1 MDWIVFNISSYLAG
15 WAGVG
20 AVVAPPGGGI
30 KAAWSRDGV
39 TLTLA
44 VAVEESRE
52 PQLRHWYF
60 DEYTIRRI
68 QYDNIEYD
76 KSCLHFD
83 LGCLSINRSSL
94 IFGFM

>member
-1 MDWIVFNISSYLAG
+1 MFNISSYG

-52 PQLRHWYF
+52 PQLRH
-60 DEYTIRRI
+60 
-68 QYDNIEYD
+68 
-76 KSCLHFD
+76 
-83 LGCLSINRSSL
+83 
-94 IFGFM
+94 

>member
-1 MDWIVFNISSYLAG
+1 M
-15 WAGVG
+15 
-20 AVVAPPGGGI
+20 APPGGGI

-39 TLTLA
+39 TLT

-52 PQLRHWYF
+52 PQLRHRYL

-68 QYDNIEYD
+68 QNMEYD

>member
-1 MDWIVFNISSYLAG
+1 MFNISSYG

-44 VAVEESRE
+44 VLWQWRRVGSLNLDIDTLMNTLLGEFSM
-52 PQLRHWYF
+52 
-60 DEYTIRRI
+60 TILNMI
-68 QYDNIEYD
+68 
-76 KSCLHFD
+76 KVVSTLT
-83 LGCLSINRSSL
+83 
-94 IFGFM
+94 